1 MEKERK
7 RRSPANYELIKEKSL
22 KLPLEERVR
31 LVNELKSVNDEEV
44 KQIVEKAEEAKK
56 LLQ

>member
-7 RRSPANYELIKEKSL
+7 RRSPVNYELIKEKSL

-31 LVNELKSVNDEEV
+31 LVNELKEVNDQEV
-44 KQIVEKAEEAKK
+44 KLIVEKAEEAKK